1 MSHCMLL
8 AMDGWRKMKE
18 GGSGKRKGGSFVSL
32 RPREPKKVERNGM
45 DGDTLSAGKMGVFPS
60 LFSVPRLDESEAY
73 QVLTIEG
80 SNFQIVHLNS
90 SPHYLLSA
98 TPGK

>member
-1 MSHCMLL
+1 MAVLL
-8 AMDGWRKMKE
+8 DRGR
-18 GGSGKRKGGSFVSL
+18 SGRRKGGSFVSL

-80 SNFQIVHLNS
+80 SNFQIVPLNS
-90 SPHYLLSA
+90 SLHPLLSA
-98 TPGK
+98 TPDK